1 MAQLDPAKFE
11 TAVQNNKKH
20 LGQFLNKFDNMP
32 KVPDMVENKKEEKYQ
47 TQMKSYID
55 EMELKIK
62 DLKETKYDN
71 FGNHEKFGNR
81 EYCSNKCHRSDL
93 FVRAYGHHNLE
104 LYLKGENAKMH
115 EKLLLLQNCFCKQIQ
130 MSYEFEESPF
140 EIFNMLHMYHCLL
153 YTSPSPRDGL
163 LSRMPSSA

>member
-1 MAQLDPAKFE
+1 MGEREINIVFVHYPNYRMAQLDPEKFE
-11 TAVQNNKKH
+11 TVVQNNKKH

-71 FGNHEKFGNR
+71 FGNHEKFDNH
-81 EYCSNKCHRSDL
+81 EYCSNNCDRSDL
-93 FVRAYGHHNLE
+93 FVRAYGHHRNLKS
-104 LYLKGENAKMH
+104 YLKGENAKMH
-115 EKLLLLQNCFCKQIQ
+115 EKVLLLRNCICKQIQ
-130 MSYEFEESPF
+130 MSDRFEESPF
-140 EIFNMLHMYHCLL
+140 EIFKWLHLVHL
-153 YTSPSPRDGL
+153 
-163 LSRMPSSA
+163 